1 MDRLSTEPRRIR
13 VLLADDHSIIRE
25 GLQAMLERSEE
36 FEVVGQAKDGM
47 EVVEAASEL
56 SPDVI
61 VMDVMMPKEDGVEA
75 CREIMESLPDTRVIM
90 LTASMEAD
98 AVIEAV
104 AAGATGYIQKV
115 AGMDQLLGMVK
126 GVAAGEMRLPAEVV
140 RRVFDRI
147 RSGAKSKEEVDLT
160 PREKEILVSFC
171 RGMSYVAIA
180 EAREVK
186 VVTIRSAIYTIQVK
200 LGVAS
205 KQEIVVWAVRN
216 GLLDD

>member
-1 MDRLSTEPRRIR
+1 MSTESRRIR
-13 VLLADDHSIIRE
+13 VLLADDHSIMRE
-25 GLQAMLERSEE
+25 GLQAILERSEE
-36 FEVVGQAKDGM
+36 FEVVGQARDGV
-47 EVVEAASEL
+47 EAVEAAAEL

-61 VMDVMMPKEDGVEA
+61 VMDVMMPRKDGVEA
-75 CREIMESLPDTRVIM
+75 CREIMESLPETRVIM
-90 LTASMEAD
+90 LTASTEAD

-104 AAGATGYIQKV
+104 AAGAAGYLQKV

-126 GVAAGEMRLPAEVV
+126 GVAAGELCLPAEVM

-147 RSGAKSKEEVDLT
+147 RSGAKSKQEIALT
-160 PREKEILVSFC
+160 PREKEILASFS
-171 RGMSYVAIA
+171 RGMSYAAIA

-186 VVTIRSAIYTIQVK
+186 VVTIRNAIYTIQVK
-200 LGVAS
+200 LGLGT